1 MNVTIEEDIA
11 NFHSLMTE
19 LRTSIDMEPVDWA
32 DKLLLTM
39 ASPSAGQW
47 ANPLSLDSLIEAVG
61 GALDWINIMAY
72 DYHGAWEHVVDAN
85 APLPEVEVT
94 VNSFLNN
101 YKVPAYK
108 LNLGLGFYG
117 HSWNVNVSA
126 GTKDV
131 YIGYPTING
140 TPPVTY
146 SQIQG
151 LLKKP
156 GSVALYNETEQVATM
171 WTAPDAQGVSLWVG
185 YDNPRSLLAKLA
197 VVKKYHLG
205 GAMLW
210 SLDQDDTQNGL
221 PLLTAVA
228 TDILG
233 GAVQY

>member
-1 MNVTIEEDIA
+1 M
-11 NFHSLMTE
+11 
-19 LRTSIDMEPVDWA
+19 
-32 DKLLLTM
+32 
-39 ASPSAGQW
+39 
-47 ANPLSLDSLIEAVG
+47 
-61 GALDWINIMAY
+61 
-72 DYHGAWEHVVDAN
+72 
-85 APLPEVEVT
+85 
-94 VNSFLNN
+94 
-101 YKVPAYK
+101 
-108 LNLGLGFYG
+108 
-117 HSWNVNVSA
+117 
-126 GTKDV
+126 
-131 YIGYPTING
+131 
-140 TPPVTY
+140 TY